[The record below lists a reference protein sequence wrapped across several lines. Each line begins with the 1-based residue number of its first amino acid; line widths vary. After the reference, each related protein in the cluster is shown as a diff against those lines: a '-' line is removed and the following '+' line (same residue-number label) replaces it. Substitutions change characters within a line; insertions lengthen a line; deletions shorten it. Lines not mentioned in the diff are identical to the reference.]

1 MLKKISKIFKNWC
14 RNIKQRERIIFRKES
29 FDEWYQRRLKATQQ
43 DFEKAMNEIK
53 HDISTK

>member
-43 DFEKAMNEIK
+43 DFEKAMDEMNK
-53 HDISTK
+53 T